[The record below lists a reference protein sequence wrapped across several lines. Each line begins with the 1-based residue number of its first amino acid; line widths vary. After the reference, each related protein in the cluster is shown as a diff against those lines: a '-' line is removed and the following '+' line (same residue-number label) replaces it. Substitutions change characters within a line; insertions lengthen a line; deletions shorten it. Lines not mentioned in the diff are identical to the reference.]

1 MSSLPMKSIKRWLL
15 GWLMLG
21 FVAASAAAGY
31 GIFRTAREEAAELF
45 DYELRAV
52 AVSLPHEITVAQ
64 GVWEKGKDL
73 HDLSDDRI
81 VIGIWDSQGRM
92 VFQSGR
98 DLPFE
103 RFVEGFRTIERKE
116 THWRI
121 FGLRQADR
129 FIEVAQPVA
138 VRDVMALRLALRTLW
153 PLALLLPVT
162 IALVL
167 VVVSRGFVP
176 VGAVSRGLSTRS
188 LESLEPLSVP
198 GSMPVEIR
206 PLVDAV
212 NDLLARLK
220 LASEAQRTFVADA
233 AHELRSPL
241 AALKLQLQAAVRDG
255 SVRGNP
261 DTIARIEAR
270 LNRLIHL
277 VQQLLALAREDA
289 QPVHAMHPVSLRRLA
304 QQAVG
309 DFSLLAEEKEI
320 DLGVEFAPPTN
331 ADDAL
336 DVLGEGHALTVLL
349 NNLLDNAI
357 RYTPRGGRVDVVLRR
372 EGARI
377 GFEVCDSGPGIAE
390 DELARVCDRFYRALG
405 VAEQGSGLGLAIV
418 SRIVK
423 RHRGSLTLRN
433 REDGGLAV
441 SVHGLTAASLPALWP
456 TA

>member
-1 MSSLPMKSIKRWLL
+1 
-15 GWLMLG
+15 
-21 FVAASAAAGY
+21 
-31 GIFRTAREEAAELF
+31 
-45 DYELRAV
+45 
-52 AVSLPHEITVAQ
+52 
-64 GVWEKGKDL
+64 
-73 HDLSDDRI
+73 
-81 VIGIWDSQGRM
+81 
-92 VFQSGR
+92 
-98 DLPFE
+98 
-103 RFVEGFRTIERKE
+103 
-116 THWRI
+116 
-121 FGLRQADR
+121 
-129 FIEVAQPVA
+129 
-138 VRDVMALRLALRTLW
+138 
-153 PLALLLPVT
+153 
-162 IALVL
+162 
-167 VVVSRGFVP
+167 
-176 VGAVSRGLSTRS
+176 
-188 LESLEPLSVP
+188 
-198 GSMPVEIR
+198 
-206 PLVDAV
+206 
-212 NDLLARLK
+212 LLARLK

-255 SVRGNP
+255 SVRGDT

-320 DLGVEFAPPTN
+320 DLGVEFAPPAN

-372 EGARI
+372 EGPRI

-441 SVHGLTAASLPALWP
+441 SVHGLTAARGGPDQGIAQ
-456 TA
+456 